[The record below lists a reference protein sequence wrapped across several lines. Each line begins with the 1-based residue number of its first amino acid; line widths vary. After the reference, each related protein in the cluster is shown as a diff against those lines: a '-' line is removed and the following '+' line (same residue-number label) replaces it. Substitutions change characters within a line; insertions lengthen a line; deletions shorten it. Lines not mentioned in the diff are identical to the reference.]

1 MDSMPYNIKSLSSK
15 IDPFFIFII
24 KIMEYGIINDIDV
37 IVPGNIF
44 LKNKEFIQCCIAL
57 INIEK
62 KTIIVKN
69 LMILLQ

>member
-1 MDSMPYNIKSLSSK
+1 
-15 IDPFFIFII
+15 
-24 KIMEYGIINDIDV
+24 MEYGIINNIDV
-37 IVPGNIF
+37 MVSGNIF

-69 LMILLQ
+69 FVILLQ